1 MHACQAHEGGSTW
14 GWVGQTRFTRL
25 TGRGKTVSC
34 VSAALHLHTVCVP
47 VFLTPHA
54 LLPVAH
60 NDQWMCPRACALHTA
75 APECVRMAHF
85 PNFWPNSGLSAQ
97 IVVTLVCEE
106 CQLAVRAL
114 EPTVHSALKQLI
126 THCIARNEGA
136 QAHCHC
142 HNIASQDMA
151 AKHLHT
157 MQLLHNVT
165 GKCRHVQPP
174 TPQCVPHCLAGA
186 GLAASHRHVLWVVI
200 L

>member
-54 LLPVAH
+54 LPPVAH
-60 NDQWMCPRACALHTA
+60 NDQWMCPRACALHT
-75 APECVRMAHF
+75 
-85 PNFWPNSGLSAQ
+85 
-97 IVVTLVCEE
+97 
-106 CQLAVRAL
+106 
-114 EPTVHSALKQLI
+114 VHSALKQVI